1 MWKEIKKDMGEVRV
15 GKKVTIDF
23 EYEGELEFELTK
35 FGKPYIQL
43 SCGCTSYSITKFP
56 SKTRITLVY
65 TPGDIPYQLKKKK
78 QTFYNTNKTML
89 VKYKDSEGKI
99 KEQLLIFTAKVI
111 G

>member
-1 MWKEIKKDMGEVRV
+1 MWKEIKKDIGEVKV

-23 EYEGELEFELTK
+23 EYEGELVFDTNK
-35 FGKPYIQL
+35 FGRPNIQL

-56 SKTRITLVY
+56 TKTRITLVY
-65 TPGDIPYQLKKKK
+65 TPGDIPQQLKKKK

-89 VKYKDSEGKI
+89 VKYKEGEDV

-111 G
+111 K